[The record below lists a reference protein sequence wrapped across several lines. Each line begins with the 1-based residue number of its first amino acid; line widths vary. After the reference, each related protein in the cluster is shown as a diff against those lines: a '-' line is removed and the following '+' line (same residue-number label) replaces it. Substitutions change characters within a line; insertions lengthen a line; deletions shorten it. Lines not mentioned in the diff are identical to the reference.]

1 MGAASHRV
9 SQVQKQS
16 TLHFFFFLF
25 NLSLLTRGGLANFSL
40 SHGKVRIT
48 QSENY
53 LTGQTYGCC
62 LCSWC
67 QRSGLP
73 WLYMSYLTSVFLVE
87 FHMNVSSCESPLIL
101 NHSFFTFLF
110 FFRIHTISLSL
121 ESDCVDTVGG
131 AYKPASFM
139 HPAAYEL
146 KEQFDIFGNKLMC
159 FCAVL
164 QMRKSIQLCIV
175 YLYCKQETFPKNLF
189 PVLPLLLVKVRCS

>member
-16 TLHFFFFLF
+16 THFFFFLF

-110 FFRIHTISLSL
+110 FFQNSYYISLSGVRL
-121 ESDCVDTVGG
+121 CRYSRG